1 MKKESTHNVAFLGY
15 DGIQLLD
22 LVAPLEAF
30 EITNTATQGIPYK
43 TFIISENPTFISDS
57 NIKVSRDFS
66 LSEDLKIDTLVIP
79 GGAGSRI
86 PEVSNALKKWT
97 FEHFDSIG
105 RVLTVCTGIF
115 IIADH
120 PYLTGKDVVTHWKYT
135 QLLQESYPQLI
146 VDNDKL
152 FIQQEK
158 FYSAAGILSGIDL
171 ALNIIEEDHGVD
183 TASFVAKYLVTYL
196 KRSGYQSQFSEP
208 LKFQTHNNAH
218 LNRINRYVTDNF
230 NKSITVQSLAE
241 QVHISERHL
250 NRLITKYF
258 EMSAAKFIEHT
269 KLEQSKIFL
278 SKRDTSVSS
287 VASQVGYTSSD
298 SFRRS
303 FKRKYGIT
311 PQSYQQQY
319 Q

>member
-1 MKKESTHNVAFLGY
+1 MNKQSTHNIAFLGY

-30 EITNTATQGIPYK
+30 NIANTATDGTQYK

-57 NIKVSRDFS
+57 NIKVSSDFS
-66 LSEDLKIDTLVIP
+66 LNENLEIDTLVIP
-79 GGAGSRI
+79 GGSGSRI
-86 PEVSNALKKWT
+86 PEVSNSLKKWV
-97 FEHFDSIG
+97 FEKFDSID
-105 RVLTVCTGIF
+105 RILTVCTGIF
-115 IIADH
+115 IVADH

-135 QLLQESYPQLI
+135 QLLQESHPQLK
-146 VDNDKL
+146 VDKDRL
-152 FIQQEK
+152 FIQQDK

-171 ALNIIEEDHGVD
+171 ALNVIEQDQGVD
-183 TASFVAKYLVTYL
+183 AASFVAKYLVTYL

-208 LKFQTHNNAH
+208 LKFQNHNNAH
-218 LNRINRYVTDNF
+218 LDRINRYMLDNF
-230 NKSITVQSLAE
+230 NQSLTVQKLAE
-241 QVHISERHL
+241 HIHISERHL
-250 NRLITKYF
+250 NRLIKKHF
-258 EMSAAKFIEHT
+258 DMSAAKYIEHT

-278 SKRDTSVSS
+278 SKKDTSVSS
-287 VASQVGYTSSD
+287 VSNQVGYTSSD
-298 SFRRS
+298 CFRRS